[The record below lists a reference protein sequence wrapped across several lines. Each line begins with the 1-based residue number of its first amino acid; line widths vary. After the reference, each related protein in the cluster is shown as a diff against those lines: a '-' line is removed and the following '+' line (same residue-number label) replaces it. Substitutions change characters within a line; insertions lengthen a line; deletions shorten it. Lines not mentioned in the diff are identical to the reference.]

1 MRRKGLGIHCVA
13 IHSKYRRPFMKYS
26 KIDRILQ
33 ASLALLFVGFIALL
47 YNTIHEKIVNVG
59 DSAPSFSVSANGGRT
74 VSLSNFGGKILLLNF
89 WATWCA
95 PCVQEIPSLN
105 QLQSRFRDRGLVVLG
120 ISVDKDEAAYRQFV
134 DRFRLSFLTARDPD
148 QKINSNFG
156 TLQFPETYVIDAQ
169 GKVVNKI
176 IGEANWSDDKM
187 VNYVQ
192 SLL

>member
-1 MRRKGLGIHCVA
+1 MSHTKV
-13 IHSKYRRPFMKYS
+13 
-26 KIDRILQ
+26 DRILQ
-33 ASLALLFVGFIALL
+33 ACLGVFFLGFVALL
-47 YNTIHEKIVNVG
+47 YQTIHERIVNVG
-59 DSAPSFSVSANGGRT
+59 DSAPSFSITADNGST
-74 VSLSNFGGKILLLNF
+74 ITAANFGGKVLLVNF

-120 ISVDKDEAAYRQFV
+120 ISVDKDEAVYRQFV
-134 DRFRLSFLTARDPD
+134 SRFRLSFLTARDPE
-148 QKINSNFG
+148 QKINHDYG
-156 TLQFPETYVIDAQ
+156 TAQFPETFVINAE

-176 IGEANWSDDKM
+176 VGEANWTEDKM